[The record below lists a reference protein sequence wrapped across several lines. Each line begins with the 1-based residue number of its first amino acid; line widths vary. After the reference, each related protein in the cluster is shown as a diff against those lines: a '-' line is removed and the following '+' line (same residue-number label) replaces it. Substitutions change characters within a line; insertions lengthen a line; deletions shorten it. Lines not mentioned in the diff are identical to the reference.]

1 MPPEDHPLPAILR
14 GLDADLVA
22 RWSVGDDVER
32 GDAIETAS
40 TPELERLVAAVSR
53 PVLVAIDAYLDS
65 FEGHEPEDVVWLHD
79 VAQAS
84 LEATFELQRRR
95 AAPS

>member
-1 MPPEDHPLPAILR
+1 VSATTSSEAMRSKRPR
-14 GLDADLVA
+14 
-22 RWSVGDDVER
+22 
-32 GDAIETAS
+32 
-40 TPELERLVAAVSR
+40 RLSSSGWSR
-53 PVLVAIDAYLDS
+53 PFHARFSFAIDAYLDS